1 MNRLAVCYRAETKA
15 EEIARLEGKLGISA
29 VRRIAPLRI
38 SAYDDREGLEEA
50 LRKEPIVEYVEREGE
65 ASIR

>member
-1 MNRLAVCYRAETKA
+1 MSRLAVRYRAEAKA

-38 SAYDDREGLEEA
+38 SAYDDRDGLEEK
-50 LRKEPIVEYVEREGE
+50 LRKEPIVEYVEREE
-65 ASIR
+65 QASIQ